1 MWNSKNNISLLFAFH
16 IIMADPDSFT
26 KNIQQIH
33 TYKKS
38 ECASFVL
45 RTNDATISNTNLT
58 THTWSNICL
67 RTLLGDMYDKYDTF
81 MLKPVYIASAAPPA
95 LQAGSQP
102 DDRMLVFNI
111 EGLPFTNNLNSTTLT
126 KLQSCVFGTLVLRVT
141 LMTGINGG
149 IPLTFEKY
157 QELTDLTIFYN
168 RVNKNGNNNY
178 QVQTNNPY
186 PHMVFSFEIYGIDK
200 K

>member
-1 MWNSKNNISLLFAFH
+1 MSS
-16 IIMADPDSFT
+16 T
-26 KNIQQIH
+26 KFDTHQIP
-33 TYKKS
+33 TFKRS

-45 RTNDATISNTNLT
+45 RTSDAVSDTNLT
-58 THTWSNICL
+58 THTWRNICL
-67 RTLLGDMYDKYDTF
+67 RTLIGSEMYDKYDTF
-81 MLKPVYIASAAPPA
+81 MLKPVCIATANTPV
-95 LQAGSQP
+95 LTAGINT

-111 EGLPFTNNLNSTTLT
+111 QGLPFTNNLNSTTLT

-149 IPLTFEKY
+149 IPLTFGKY

-168 RVNKNGNNNY
+168 RVSKNGNNNY

-186 PHMVFSFEIYGIDK
+186 PHMVFSFEIYGIDATERGLSK

>member
-1 MWNSKNNISLLFAFH
+1 
-16 IIMADPDSFT
+16 MADPDTFT

-58 THTWSNICL
+58 THTWRNISL

-81 MLKPVYIASAAPPA
+81 MLKPVYIASANPP
-95 LQAGSQP
+95 LLTAGLNV

-111 EGLPFTNNLNSTTLT
+111 QGLPFINNLNSTTLT
-126 KLQSCVFGTLVLRVT
+126 KLPSCVFGALTLRVVIPT
-141 LMTGINGG
+141 SINGG
-149 IPLTFEKY
+149 IPLTFGKY
-157 QELTDLTIFYN
+157 QELTDITIFYN
-168 RVNKNGNNNY
+168 RITKNTNGNY
-178 QVQTNNPY
+178 QIQTNNPY
-186 PHMVFSFEIYGIDK
+186 PHMVFSFEIYGIEK
-200 K
+200 SRKPVPLEK